1 MKKLG
6 KRRRWRDVADCKSV
20 GYALGSSNL
29 SFPTILYLVVLKLI
43 SIILMASCS
52 TGYDFPPATTLYHHH
67 LPASRDTRTAGYP
80 SDVMYPW
87 LVGGKSKTKKYV
99 KDDIIYIAPVCG
111 QCR

>member
-1 MKKLG
+1 MHTHTENEG

-29 SFPTILYLVVLKLI
+29 SFPTILYLVVLIPLSITLI
-43 SIILMASCS
+43 SCGQLEPS
-52 TGYDFPPATTLYHHH
+52 T
-67 LPASRDTRTAGYP
+67 SVQIRDTRTAGYP

-87 LVGGKSKTKKYV
+87 LLGGKSKTRKYV
-99 KDDIIYIAPVCG
+99 KDDIKYIAPVCG